1 MGSAKSIWEGAL
13 TLIRPKITDIS
24 LSQWFLPIE
33 PVTVKDDMLVL
44 QVKSELHK
52 NTILSQYMG
61 TLADCVNLCAG
72 RPLTIRLIEESERDR
87 YESTGETAA
96 SSSSRAGFIHNPKY
110 TFETFVIGESN
121 RFAYAAS
128 QAVANSPATAYNP
141 LFLYGGVGLG
151 KTHLMHAIGCT
162 ILQNNPRAKVIYTT
176 TENFTNELIK
186 AIQGGNSVQY
196 AAEFREKYRSVD
208 VLMIDDIQFLSK
220 KEDTQ
225 NEFFHTFNELKDNGK
240 QIIITSDKHPRE
252 IPMLEERLRTRF
264 EWGLVADI
272 QPPDIETKIAILNRK
287 AEQEGIRLSSSVMAF
302 IADKAGSN
310 IRELEGALN
319 KLVAYSTLHQLP
331 IDVNLAE
338 RALKDTVSVSTRKII
353 RAADIM
359 QVVCDF
365 YNVTPADLCS
375 PKRDAAIVM
384 PRQVAIYLVRE
395 ITNMTLNDI
404 SSEFGGRHHTSI
416 MHAINKVKSSMQTD
430 VTLKNIINDLK
441 SRCMQ

>member
-1 MGSAKSIWEGAL
+1 
-13 TLIRPKITDIS
+13 
-24 LSQWFLPIE
+24 
-33 PVTVKDDMLVL
+33 
-44 QVKSELHK
+44 
-52 NTILSQYMG
+52 
-61 TLADCVNLCAG
+61 
-72 RPLTIRLIEESERDR
+72 
-87 YESTGETAA
+87 
-96 SSSSRAGFIHNPKY
+96 
-110 TFETFVIGESN
+110 
-121 RFAYAAS
+121 
-128 QAVANSPATAYNP
+128 
-141 LFLYGGVGLG
+141 
-151 KTHLMHAIGCT
+151 
-162 ILQNNPRAKVIYTT
+162 
-176 TENFTNELIK
+176 
-186 AIQGGNSVQY
+186 
-196 AAEFREKYRSVD
+196 
-208 VLMIDDIQFLSK
+208 
-220 KEDTQ
+220 
-225 NEFFHTFNELKDNGK
+225 
-240 QIIITSDKHPRE
+240 
-252 IPMLEERLRTRF
+252 MLEERLRTRF